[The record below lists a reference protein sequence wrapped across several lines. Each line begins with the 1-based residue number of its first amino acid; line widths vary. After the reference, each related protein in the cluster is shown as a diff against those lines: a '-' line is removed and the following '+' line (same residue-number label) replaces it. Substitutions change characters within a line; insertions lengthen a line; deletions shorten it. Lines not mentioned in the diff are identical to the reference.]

1 MCVDQKTDSFLIVL
15 DEPAIDI
22 FVGIRA
28 EQFDVTL
35 PFLLQQAAW
44 LYEQQL
50 SQVKAQLR
58 KATRPASIGNSPT
71 PGSAS
76 GSGIAGGHAMIRG
89 GSGGKPV
96 RLLND
101 PIKFNASRLSSTFI
115 AVESSARSASVP
127 RRC

>member
-1 MCVDQKTDSFLIVL
+1 M
-15 DEPAIDI
+15 PGIDI
-22 FVGIRA
+22 IVGTRA

-58 KATRPASIGNSPT
+58 KATRPTSIGTSPT
-71 PGSAS
+71 PGSTS
-76 GSGIAGGHAMIRG
+76 GSGITGGHAMIRG
-89 GSGGKPV
+89 GSGGKPM

-101 PIKFNASRLSSTFI
+101 PTKFNA
-115 AVESSARSASVP
+115 
-127 RRC
+127 